1 MVAALQL
8 YTIVVQ
14 YDLNLA
20 GPYCNQIALLNRGK
34 IVAAGP
40 PPPPPVVVVPENLEP
55 PYELNVGRDGIP
67 RRPFTPRIP

>member
-20 GPYCNQIALLNRGK
+20 GPYCNQIALLNRGEDCCSWP
-34 IVAAGP
+34 AAAAS
-40 PPPPPVVVVPENLEP
+40 
-55 PYELNVGRDGIP
+55 GRG
-67 RRPFTPRIP
+67 RAGKSRAGL

>member
-1 MVAALQL
+1 MGAALQL

-40 PPPPPVVVVPENLEP
+40 PPVVLVPENLEP
-55 PYELNVGRDGIP
+55 AYELNVGRDGIP
-67 RRPFTPRIP
+67 QRPFTPRSP